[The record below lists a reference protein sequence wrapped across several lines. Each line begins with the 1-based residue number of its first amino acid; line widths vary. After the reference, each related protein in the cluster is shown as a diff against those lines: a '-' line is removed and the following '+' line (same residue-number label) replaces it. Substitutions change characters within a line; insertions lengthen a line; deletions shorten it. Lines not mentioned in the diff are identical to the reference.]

1 MTFHGLSSP
10 DDLKQMWR
18 ELKHDSD
25 LKDINVIWDYT
36 SPEQIQPGPNILNIL
51 YSPETP
57 KETGHYVLAYLLPI
71 DKGNKLIYFNPV
83 ASHTLDEISVPKLK
97 QLNEYFKNNV
107 YVDMSGTQP
116 MNGKDSDS
124 CGYYCLTKAF
134 NIYNS
139 LPVMSGKLPAEPTTK
154 DYLADILKMLRAIY
168 FRKVF
173 SSPSSDFKEYMGKHE
188 PRKFKKSKKEP
199 KEPKELLGIPKPKT
213 EPKGEGLSDDMPKSQ
228 SENITFSELKNEVE
242 GEKIEI
248 LKVNEMGT
256 PGAKLKMPEIIPI
269 PIKESKYNSD
279 GIIDDD

>member
-25 LKDINVIWDYT
+25 SKDINVIWDYT
-36 SPEQIQPGPNILNIL
+36 SPEQLQPGPNILNIL

-57 KETGHYVLAYLLPI
+57 KETGHYVLAYFLG
-71 DKGNKLIYFNPV
+71 DKLIYFNPV
-83 ASHTLDEISVPKLK
+83 ASHTLDEISLPKLK
-97 QLNEYFKNNV
+97 QLNDYFKNNV

-173 SSPSSDFKEYMGKHE
+173 SSPSLVKPSDF
-188 PRKFKKSKKEP
+188 RKFRKSKKEP
-199 KEPKELLGIPKPKT
+199 KEPSETMGRHEPKP

-228 SENITFSELKNEVE
+228 SENITFPELKNEVE
-242 GEKIEI
+242 GW
-248 LKVNEMGT
+248 
-256 PGAKLKMPEIIPI
+256 KLKMPEKFPL
-269 PIKESKYNSD
+269 PIKESKEHKFK
-279 GIIDDD
+279 IIDDSDDIIDED

>member
-10 DDLKQMWR
+10 DDLKQMWK

-25 LKDINVIWDYT
+25 SKDINVIWDYT

-71 DKGNKLIYFNPV
+71 DKGDKLIYFNPV

-97 QLNEYFKNNV
+97 LLNEYFKNKV

-173 SSPSSDFKEYMGKHE
+173 SSPSSDFK
-188 PRKFKKSKKEP
+188 KFKKSKKTEP
-199 KEPKELLGIPKPKT
+199 KEPKEPQ
-213 EPKGEGLSDDMPKSQ
+213 KGEGLSDDMPKSQ
-228 SENITFSELKNEVE
+228 SENITFPELKNEVE
-242 GEKIEI
+242 G
-248 LKVNEMGT
+248 G
-256 PGAKLKMPEIIPI
+256 KLKMPEKFPL
-269 PIKESKYNSD
+269 PIKESKEHKFKIIDDSD
-279 GIIDDD
+279 GIIDED

>member
-71 DKGNKLIYFNPV
+71 DNGDKLIYFNPV

-173 SSPSSDFKEYMGKHE
+173 SSPSSDFK
-188 PRKFKKSKKEP
+188 KFKET
-199 KEPKELLGIPKPKT
+199 KPKT
-213 EPKGEGLSDDMPKSQ
+213 KSKTEQKGEGLSDDMPKSQ
-228 SENITFSELKNEVE
+228 SENITFPELKNEVE
-242 GEKIEI
+242 G
-248 LKVNEMGT
+248 G
-256 PGAKLKMPEIIPI
+256 KLKMPEIIPI
-269 PIKESKYNSD
+269 PIKESKEHKFKIISETMGRHEPDDSD
-279 GIIDDD
+279 GIIDED

>member
-10 DDLKQMWR
+10 DDLKQMWK

-25 LKDINVIWDYT
+25 SKDINVIWDYT

-57 KETGHYVLAYLLPI
+57 KETGHYVLAYLLP
-71 DKGNKLIYFNPV
+71 NSQLIYFNPV
-83 ASHTLDEISVPKLK
+83 ASHTLDEISLPKLK
-97 QLNEYFKNNV
+97 LLNEYFKNKV

-173 SSPSSDFKEYMGKHE
+173 SSPSSDF
-188 PRKFKKSKKEP
+188 RKFKKSKKEQ
-199 KEPKELLGIPKPKT
+199 KT
-213 EPKGEGLSDDMPKSQ
+213 EQKGEGLSDDMPKSQ
-228 SENITFSELKNEVE
+228 SENITFPELKNEVE
-242 GEKIEI
+242 G
-248 LKVNEMGT
+248 G
-256 PGAKLKMPEIIPI
+256 KLKMPEKFPSPI
-269 PIKESKYNSD
+269 NETKDDSD
-279 GIIDDD
+279 DIIDDD

>member
-1 MTFHGLSSP
+1 MISSDSKFHGLSSP

-57 KETGHYVLAYLLPI
+57 KETGHYVLAYLLKSNEIP
-71 DKGNKLIYFNPV
+71 NHSNSQLIYFNPV
-83 ASHTLDEISVPKLK
+83 ASHTLDEISLPKLK
-97 QLNEYFKNNV
+97 LLNEYFKGNV

-173 SSPSSDFKEYMGKHE
+173 SSPSSDFRKFKGYMGKN
-188 PRKFKKSKKEP
+188 EP
-199 KEPKELLGIPKPKT
+199 KKTKPKAESK

-228 SENITFSELKNEVE
+228 SENITFPELKNEVE
-242 GEKIEI
+242 GGKIE
-248 LKVNEMGT
+248 LLN
-256 PGAKLKMPEIIPI
+256 GAKLKMPEIFPI
-269 PIKESKYNSD
+269 PINETKIDDSD
-279 GIIDDD
+279 DIIDED

>member
-10 DDLKQMWR
+10 DDLKQMWK

-57 KETGHYVLAYLLPI
+57 KETGHYVLAYLLP
-71 DKGNKLIYFNPV
+71 NHQLIYFNPV

-173 SSPSSDFKEYMGKHE
+173 SSPSSDF
-188 PRKFKKSKKEP
+188 RKFKKGKP
-199 KEPKELLGIPKPKT
+199 KETKELLGIPGA
-213 EPKGEGLSDDMPKSQ
+213 KGEGLSDDMPKSQ
-228 SENITFSELKNEVE
+228 SENITFPELKNEVE
-242 GEKIEI
+242 GGKIE
-248 LKVNEMGT
+248 LLGT

-269 PIKESKYNSD
+269 PIKESKYDSD
-279 GIIDDD
+279 DIIDDD

>member
-51 YSPETP
+51 YNIKTP
-57 KETGHYVLAYLLPI
+57 KETGHYVLAYLLP
-71 DKGNKLIYFNPV
+71 NQQLIYFNPV

-97 QLNEYFKNNV
+97 SMNDYFKGNV

-173 SSPSSDFKEYMGKHE
+173 SSPSSNFKGYIGKNE
-188 PRKFKKSKKEP
+188 PKKFK
-199 KEPKELLGIPKPKT
+199 GKPKT
-213 EPKGEGLSDDMPKSQ
+213 EPSEKNEPKGEGLSDDMPKSQ
-228 SENITFSELKNEVE
+228 SENITFPELKNEVE
-242 GEKIEI
+242 GGGIKDSEEHKFKII
-248 LKVNEMGT
+248 
-256 PGAKLKMPEIIPI
+256 
-269 PIKESKYNSD
+269 ESSD
-279 GIIDDD
+279 DSIIDDD

>member
-25 LKDINVIWDYT
+25 SKDINVIWDYT

-71 DKGNKLIYFNPV
+71 DKGDKLIYFNPV
-83 ASHTLDEISVPKLK
+83 ASHTLDEISLPKLK
-97 QLNEYFKNNV
+97 LLNEYFKGNV

-173 SSPSSDFKEYMGKHE
+173 SSPSSDFK
-188 PRKFKKSKKEP
+188 KFKKGKP
-199 KEPKELLGIPKPKT
+199 KEPKT

-228 SENITFSELKNEVE
+228 SENITFPELKTEVE
-242 GEKIEI
+242 
-248 LKVNEMGT
+248 
-256 PGAKLKMPEIIPI
+256 GAKLKMPEKFPLPI
-269 PIKESKYNSD
+269 NKTKDDSD
-279 GIIDDD
+279 GIIDED

>member
-71 DKGNKLIYFNPV
+71 DKGDKLIYFNPV
-83 ASHTLDEISVPKLK
+83 ASHTLDEISLPKLK

-139 LPVMSGKLPAEPTTK
+139 LFTQPKNVMSGKLPAEPTTK

-173 SSPSSDFKEYMGKHE
+173 SSPSSDF
-188 PRKFKKSKKEP
+188 RKFKKSKKTEP
-199 KEPKELLGIPKPKT
+199 KETKELLGIPGA
-213 EPKGEGLSDDMPKSQ
+213 KGEGLSDDMPKSQ
-228 SENITFSELKNEVE
+228 SENITFPELKNEVE
-242 GEKIEI
+242 GGKIE
-248 LKVNEMGT
+248 LLGT

-279 GIIDDD
+279 GIIDED